1 VSNGIEVYT
10 AVLRRWID
18 VNFLDGDATPDE
30 KMRRL
35 TIEAIKVIS
44 IDAQMPGIAEN
55 DEEQMPVNEEEQMP
69 ANQEQMPAE
78 QMPANEEQMPANE
91 EPMES

>member
-10 AVLRRWID
+10 AVTRNWID
-18 VNFLDGDATPDE
+18 VEFQDGDATPDAQ
-30 KMRRL
+30 MRRL
-35 TIEAIKVIS
+35 IIEAIK
-44 IDAQMPGIAEN
+44 QMPA
-55 DEEQMPVNEEEQMP
+55 EQMP
-69 ANQEQMPAE
+69 ANRCQQMPAE